1 MAYKVLLTE
10 RALNDLNQTLA
21 YLLKE
26 WTVRE
31 ADTFLLELER
41 LKALLVSDPFI
52 FAEFDNFRSIHSVL
66 LTKHNRVYYQI
77 DSKKMIVYILT
88 IFNVF
93 QDPEKAGL

>member
-31 ADTFLLELER
+31 ADTFLHELER

-52 FAEFDNFRSIHSVL
+52 FAEFFNPRSIHSVL

-93 QDPEKAGL
+93 QDPEKVGL

>member
-31 ADTFLLELER
+31 ADTFLYELER